1 MNIFA
6 VAKSPRVSAR
16 SLPDKL
22 VVKMPL
28 ESAQML
34 STSLRCF
41 MSDDVCDT
49 LGIYKV
55 AFKNHPCTIWART
68 SRANF
73 DWLVAH
79 FETLCDEYTA
89 RYDKVHASRRL
100 LYAFKTYRVFIPSGP
115 LTPFAQCMPDEY
127 KSSSHIEAYR
137 DYMVAEKT
145 YAVWKFTEQP
155 QWWVT
160 A

>member
-16 SLPDKL
+16 QLPDKL

-34 STSLRCF
+34 STTLRVVL
-41 MSDDVCDT
+41 SDETCDT
-49 LGIYKV
+49 LGIYKE
-55 AFKNHPCTIWART
+55 AWKNHPCTIWART

-79 FETLCDEYTA
+79 FETLCDEYTQ
-89 RYDKVHASRRL
+89 RYGKVHASQRL
-100 LYAFKTYRVFIPSGP
+100 LYAFKTYRVFIPQGK
-115 LTPFAQCMPDEY
+115 LTPFAQAMPEEY
-127 KSSSHIEAYR
+127 KNDNHIKAYQ
-137 DYMVAEKT
+137 DYMVAEKH
-145 YAVWKFTEQP
+145 YAKWKNINRPT
-155 QWWVT
+155 WWEV